1 MRMISRGAILTLSLL
16 WSLSQR
22 CFAAAPPMT
31 DAKTPT
37 TAAVTPAKLTVAI
50 LDFQATMPGNA
61 DLGQQV
67 SETLLTALAGE
78 PGYTLVDR
86 SSLARTLQE
95 HELNLS
101 GLVNTDQA
109 TKIGKLV
116 GARILISGKI
126 FALDKQIF
134 ITAKLVGVETSLVD
148 GIVVKGSSDAEIG
161 PLVMQLA
168 ERLARRIPESGP
180 RLIASEE
187 IVFDPLPG
195 LRKQLAGRKLPKV
208 AVHVAERHVA
218 GARAPRADPAAE
230 TEIRQL
236 LTRCGFTVIQGDPLD
251 DAKAGVQVTITG
263 EAFSEFAARIGNLY
277 SCTDRVEIKVMNVSD
292 KALLHSD
299 RDSNRAVDLAEN
311 LAAKTALQ
319 KSGRILGIRILRH
332 FADTLPAK

>member
-1 MRMISRGAILTLSLL
+1 
-16 WSLSQR
+16 
-22 CFAAAPPMT
+22 
-31 DAKTPT
+31 
-37 TAAVTPAKLTVAI
+37 
-50 LDFQATMPGNA
+50 MPGNA